1 MPTNEELEPIDITT
15 LIGTQYQFSSA
26 DQETIGRFWQNA
38 YASRVWG
45 YSPSWLVADI
55 PEINLEA
62 EQSIRD
68 TARRLEAFQS
78 LEIVQWVLDWM
89 IRHPYATTHDLADA
103 YRSIRD
109 GHGDDGIPRIAE
121 VISVTERVTQLHQ
134 YFHDHRDLL
143 VAAMP
148 ILVSDFDTET
158 GTWFAFLQIWISLFW
173 LTDDYEIFVSV
184 TQAVYGCM
192 VAREVGPKASTSLAT
207 EGCPQLTL
215 TDMFYHACLDRQN
228 RNVISWYLHQHP
240 PSEMLQGKCCYKLVG
255 SSSTIPILAKYWT
268 RKVASSMVRTMLAL
282 HQQEQNH
289 HVWDAHPYNYDV
301 ELLVSI
307 AEHLPDV
314 IDNRLGQLSQQE
326 FQKSLSDLLYL
337 VHDNNPEQFT
347 PEQTKIVASVISQ
360 VYSSPRPALAALQD
374 TKYWDTGY
382 AALFREHNP
391 ALMAL
396 AESGTRSV

>member
-1 MPTNEELEPIDITT
+1 
-15 LIGTQYQFSSA
+15 
-26 DQETIGRFWQNA
+26 
-38 YASRVWG
+38 
-45 YSPSWLVADI
+45 
-55 PEINLEA
+55 
-62 EQSIRD
+62 
-68 TARRLEAFQS
+68 
-78 LEIVQWVLDWM
+78 
-89 IRHPYATTHDLADA
+89 
-103 YRSIRD
+103 
-109 GHGDDGIPRIAE
+109 
-121 VISVTERVTQLHQ
+121 
-134 YFHDHRDLL
+134 
-143 VAAMP
+143 
-148 ILVSDFDTET
+148 
-158 GTWFAFLQIWISLFW
+158 
-173 LTDDYEIFVSV
+173 
-184 TQAVYGCM
+184 
-192 VAREVGPKASTSLAT
+192 
-207 EGCPQLTL
+207 
-215 TDMFYHACLDRQN
+215 
-228 RNVISWYLHQHP
+228 
-240 PSEMLQGKCCYKLVG
+240 
-255 SSSTIPILAKYWT
+255 
-268 RKVASSMVRTMLAL
+268 MLAL